1 MSDVDDARV
10 SEMSPLA
17 DACCVDGAVVAQ
29 LAQPQSVT
37 VVSVP
42 ALSDK
47 LSSLY
52 IVLSNSTYSP
62 HLITLICSP
71 LSHF

>member
-1 MSDVDDARV
+1 MTDVDNARV
-10 SEMSPLA
+10 SEMCPLA

-29 LAQPQSVT
+29 LAQPQSVS
-37 VVSVP
+37 VSAP

-47 LSSLY
+47 LGIYCL
-52 IVLSNSTYSP
+52 IELDLLYSP

-71 LSHF
+71 LSRF